1 MFNKLYEKTKR
12 FIKENYKEII
22 FLIILLII
30 ANYKL
35 DYSIMVSGGT
45 ININDRVTVDSE
57 SKSKGSFN
65 LAYVNELQGTIP
77 TVLLSYIVPSW
88 TKVDLNDYKTSSK
101 ETVEDIDKRSK
112 VYLEHSIQSAVK
124 VAYDKANKSF
134 NYDDYKFYVV
144 DIDEKAETTL
154 KVGDILLKVNNKA
167 ITSIDEYRNEV
178 QSLNVEDT
186 IKLVVE
192 RDGKEKQV
200 ETKVKLIDNQKLTGI
215 VILQL
220 YDYYTDPKIDIKFK
234 KSESGPSGGL
244 MLALSI
250 YDKLTD
256 YDLTKGLKIVGTG
269 TIDFDGNVGEIDGV
283 EYKLKGA
290 VKAKAD
296 IFIAP
301 SGKNY
306 EDALKLKKEK
316 NYKIKIIEAK
326 TFNQVLEELK
336 K

>member
-1 MFNKLYEKTKR
+1 
-12 FIKENYKEII
+12 
-22 FLIILLII
+22 
-30 ANYKL
+30 
-35 DYSIMVSGGT
+35 
-45 ININDRVTVDSE
+45 
-57 SKSKGSFN
+57 
-65 LAYVNELQGTIP
+65 
-77 TVLLSYIVPSW
+77 
-88 TKVDLNDYKTSSK
+88 
-101 ETVEDIDKRSK
+101 
-112 VYLEHSIQSAVK
+112 
-124 VAYDKANKSF
+124 
-134 NYDDYKFYVV
+134 
-144 DIDEKAETTL
+144 
-154 KVGDILLKVNNKA
+154 
-167 ITSIDEYRNEV
+167 
-178 QSLNVEDT
+178 
-186 IKLVVE
+186 
-192 RDGKEKQV
+192 
-200 ETKVKLIDNQKLTGI
+200 
-215 VILQL
+215 
-220 YDYYTDPKIDIKFK
+220 
-234 KSESGPSGGL
+234 